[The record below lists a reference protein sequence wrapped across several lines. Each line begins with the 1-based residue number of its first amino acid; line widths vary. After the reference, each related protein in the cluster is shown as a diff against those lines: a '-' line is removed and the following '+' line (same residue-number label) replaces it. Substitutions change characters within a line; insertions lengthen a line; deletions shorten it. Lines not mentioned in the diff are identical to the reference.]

1 MAIDPS
7 LAHELLS
14 QARKRGATAG
24 DILLVDNTAFEVE
37 VRLGDVE
44 KVENAH
50 RKRLGLRLFFGQRS
64 ATTSTSDFS
73 PASLQQLL
81 DDTCALAQAME
92 ADDFAGLPDPEE
104 LVTSMPELALWDEA
118 LSQVPLDDRTA
129 MAQTAEQAAL
139 DYDSRITN
147 SNGSEYS
154 SSESVILYANS
165 HGFAGQYQA
174 GSVQLS
180 VVPVAADERG
190 MQRDYWYSAARQL
203 ARLDTP
209 TEIGREAARRVL
221 RRLGARKVP
230 TQHVPIVF
238 SPTTAASFLGHLCS
252 AVSGSA
258 LYRGTS
264 FLINQLDQ
272 RIAPGYVTIYDD
284 GTLPGAL
291 GSKPFDGEGLPTH
304 RTTVVENGV
313 LQSYLL
319 DTYSARKLG
328 MRSTGNAARS
338 AGEPPSVSPT
348 NFFLAPGS
356 HAPEDIIAS
365 VPNGLYVTGLI
376 GFGVNLVTGD
386 YSRGASGLWIENGE
400 LTYPVEEIT
409 IAGNLR
415 QMLMDIEMIGNDLD
429 MSRKIAAPTLKIG
442 HMTVAGS

>member
-1 MAIDPS
+1 MAIDPN
-7 LAHELLS
+7 LAHEILS

-73 PASLQQLL
+73 SASLQQLL

-92 ADDFAGLPDPEE
+92 TDDFAGLPDAEE
-104 LVTSMPELALWDEA
+104 MVTTISDLALWDEA
-118 LSQVPLDDRTA
+118 LSQVSLDDRTA
-129 MAQTAEQAAL
+129 MAQTAERAAL

-154 SSESVILYANS
+154 SSESSIFYANS
-165 HGFAGQYQA
+165 YGFTGQYQA

-180 VVPVAADERG
+180 VVPVASDERG

-203 ARLDTP
+203 ARLETP
-209 TEIGREAARRVL
+209 SEIGQEAARRVL
-221 RRLGARKVP
+221 RRLGARKVS
-230 TQHVPIVF
+230 TQNVPIVF
-238 SPTTAASFLGHLCS
+238 APTTAASFIGNICS

-264 FLINQLDQ
+264 FLVNQLEK
-272 RIAPGYVTIYDD
+272 RIAPDHVTIHDD

-291 GSKPFDGEGLPTH
+291 GSKPFDGEGLPTR
-304 RTTVVENGV
+304 RTTVVENGI

-386 YSRGASGLWIENGE
+386 YSRGASGMWIENGE

-415 QMLMDIEMIGNDLD
+415 QMLMDIEMMGDDLD
-429 MSRKIAAPTLKIG
+429 MSRKITAPTLKIRR
-442 HMTVAGS
+442 MTVAGN

>member
-1 MAIDPS
+1 MAIDPN
-7 LAHELLS
+7 LAHELLG

-37 VRLGDVE
+37 VRLGEVE
-44 KVENAH
+44 KVQNAH

-73 PASLQQLL
+73 PSSLQQLL
-81 DDTCALAQAME
+81 DDTCTLAQAME
-92 ADDFAGLPDPEE
+92 ADDFAGLPDPEDM
-104 LVTSMPELALWDEA
+104 VISVPELGLWDETLA
-118 LSQVPLDDRTA
+118 QVPLDERTA
-129 MAQTAEQAAL
+129 MAQTAERAAL

-154 SSESVILYANS
+154 SSESSILYANS
-165 HGFAGQYQA
+165 HGFAGQYRA
-174 GSVQLS
+174 GSVHLS
-180 VVPVAADERG
+180 VVPVASDDRG

-203 ARLDTP
+203 ARLDAP
-209 TEIGREAARRVL
+209 IDIGREAARRVL
-221 RRLGARKVP
+221 RRLGARQAP
-230 TQHVPIVF
+230 TQHVPVVF
-238 SPTTAASFLGHLCS
+238 APTTAASLLGHLCS
-252 AVSGSA
+252 AVSGSTI
-258 LYRGTS
+258 YRGTS
-264 FLINQLDQ
+264 FLLNQLEK
-272 RIAPGYVTIYDD
+272 RIAPDHVTVYDD
-284 GTLPGAL
+284 GTLPAAL
-291 GSKPFDGEGLPTH
+291 GSKPFDGEGLPTR

-313 LQSYLL
+313 LRSYLL

-328 MRSTGNAARS
+328 MRATGNAARS

-348 NFFLAPGS
+348 NFFLEPGS
-356 HAPEDIIAS
+356 HTPEDMIAS

-415 QMLMDIEMIGNDLD
+415 QMLMDIEMIGDDLD
-429 MSRKIAAPTLKIG
+429 MSRKVMAPTLKISR
-442 HMTVAGS
+442 MTVAGN